1 MLHPICTRPIDT
13 YRRILAAISALAVT
27 VVVGC
32 TPSPE
37 VEQTVR
43 DVDISAFSAPPKGP
57 LPEVVSTPLPQVEPP
72 GVTDIERTVTLADGT
87 KVIRKEEVITAVD
100 PTTEKEASQ
109 FIDEGSQRTLR
120 VGQRWLVESL
130 IGQIN
135 GRPIFAEE
143 IFKQIEA
150 AVLLASQDPN
160 PESARTQVDA
170 LVRRAFRQQV
180 ESELILA
187 EAESRLSPEMKVGL
201 LGWLRD
207 LQETTIA
214 QRGGNRASAEEALRD
229 EMQMSVEEFVTF
241 RKNAELTRDI
251 LRRKVEPRVVVSWR
265 DVERLYRQRHAA
277 YEPDPI
283 YRLGRIRL
291 AKEQQ
296 ADKIEIVKRMI
307 TEKKTFTEIADAV
320 GTPEHGM
327 WRAVTVTDGKMMVS
341 DMTND
346 LQKLIAPLQPGM
358 ISEPLDAR
366 TSMTW
371 FAVISEEIPPRMS
384 IFDTDLQLSLRGELQ
399 GTQERLEQARYI
411 QSLQKRWLGASIT
424 KMEIRLVQIARE
436 RYLDP
441 LRPMKG
447 AQQGPAH

>member
-1 MLHPICTRPIDT
+1 MLHPIRQRPIDT
-13 YRRILAAISALAVT
+13 LCRVLAAIAVLGT
-27 VVVGC
+27 MGVLGC

-43 DVDISAFSAPPKGP
+43 DVDISAFSAPPMGP
-57 LPEVVSTPLPQVEPP
+57 LPEVVATPLPQVEPP
-72 GVTDIERTVTLADGT
+72 GVTEIERTVTLADGT
-87 KVIRKEEVITAVD
+87 KVIRKEEIVTAVD
-100 PTTEKEASQ
+100 PATAEDDSL
-109 FIDEGSQRTLR
+109 FIDQGNQRTLR

-201 LGWLRD
+201 LSWLRD

-214 QRGGNRASAEEALRD
+214 ERGGNRASAEEALRD

-277 YEPDPI
+277 YQPDPI

-296 ADKIEIVKRMI
+296 ADKIETVKRMMA
-307 TEKKTFTEIADAV
+307 EKKTFTEIADAV
-320 GTPEHGM
+320 GIPEHGM
-327 WRAVTVTDGKMMVS
+327 WRAVTVTDGKMMIA

-371 FAVISEEIPPRMS
+371 FAVISKETPAQMS
-384 IFDTDLQLSLRGELQ
+384 IYDTDLQLSLRGELQ
-399 GTQERLEQARYI
+399 GTQERIEQARNI
-411 QSLQKRWLGASIT
+411 QSLQKRWLGASIS

-447 AQQGPAH
+447 AQQGPAR

>member
-13 YRRILAAISALAVT
+13 YRRILAAISAMAVT

>member
-1 MLHPICTRPIDT
+1 MPSPNCKRPINT
-13 YRRILAAISALAVT
+13 FRRLLAAISALAAVA
-27 VVVGC
+27 VVGC
-32 TPSPE
+32 APTPE
-37 VEQTVR
+37 LEQTVH
-43 DVDISAFSAPPKGP
+43 DVDISAFSAPLQGP
-57 LPEVVSTPLPQVEPP
+57 LPEVVATPMPEVEPP
-72 GVTDIERTVTLADGT
+72 AVADIERTVTLADGS
-87 KVIRKEEVITAVD
+87 KVIRKEEVITGID
-100 PTTEKEASQ
+100 PATEKDDSQ

-265 DVERLYRQRHAA
+265 DVERLYRQRHSA
-277 YEPDPI
+277 YQPDPI

-296 ADKIEIVKRMI
+296 ADKIEVVKRMI
-307 TEKKTFTEIADAV
+307 AEKKTFTEIADAV

-327 WRAVTVTDGKMMVS
+327 WRAVTVTDGKMMVA

-346 LQKLIAPLQPGM
+346 LQRLIAPLQPGQ

-371 FAVISEEIPPRMS
+371 FAVISEETPPRLS
-384 IFDTDLQLSLRGELQ
+384 LFDADLQLSLRAELQ
-399 GTQERLEQARYI
+399 GSQERSEQARYI
-411 QSLQKRWLGASIT
+411 QSLQKRWLGASIS

-441 LRPMKG
+441 LRAMKG
-447 AQQGPAH
+447 AQQGPSR

>member
-13 YRRILAAISALAVT
+13 YRRILAAISAMAVT

-371 FAVISEEIPPRMS
+371 FAVISEETPPRMS

>member
-13 YRRILAAISALAVT
+13 YRRILAAISAMAVT

-296 ADKIEIVKRMI
+296 ADKIEVVKRMI

-327 WRAVTVTDGKMMVS
+327 WRAVTVADGKMMVS

-371 FAVISEEIPPRMS
+371 FAVISEETPPRMS